1 MSLSDNLK
9 AELKAQ
15 IRRDMEPHGKWNEAR
30 WTKTKFGDYYG
41 KSAMQLVTIHQMAGS
56 VVNRVLARIED
67 GFQMTPNSWAGLQ
80 EAIDATDTAETA
92 LPDMEDAARNAQ
104 KIKPG

>member
-15 IRRDMEPHGKWNEAR
+15 IQRDMEPLGKWSEAL
-30 WTKTKFGDYYG
+30 WTKIKFGDYYG

-56 VVNRVLARIED
+56 VVNRVLARIEP
-67 GFQMTPNSWAGLQ
+67 GFQMTANSWAGLQ
-80 EAIDATDTAETA
+80 EAIDANDTPETA
-92 LPDMEDAARNAQ
+92 LLDMDDAAGNSEP
-104 KIKPG
+104 IKPG